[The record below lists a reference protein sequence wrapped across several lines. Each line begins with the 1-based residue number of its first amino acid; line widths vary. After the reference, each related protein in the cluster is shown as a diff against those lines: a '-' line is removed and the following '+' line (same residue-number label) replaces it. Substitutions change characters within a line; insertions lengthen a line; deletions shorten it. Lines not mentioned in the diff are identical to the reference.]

1 MQDFERNLII
11 ILNDWYDNLQP
22 VEESDCVKYE
32 FAKHKFRSFYLKKT
46 GEFLKISQ
54 RTESA
59 YFNRIAS
66 VLSKK
71 YEVNDALMNQYLEWC
86 FENYDIFLKKY
97 SGFNLNSIALFAEN
111 WSPDLYKF
119 EETEKPTLNSLNN
132 IYVKDLNIFECFE
145 NFGIALTATKLSNEL
160 KIPKTIIENKIKEKL
175 ITLTTNQENLNRLKN
190 MLRITVENAPYTS
203 EVIFKNFKESLKEF
217 FVYFTGELWAR

>member
-1 MQDFERNLII
+1 MQNFEKNLIN

-54 RTESA
+54 RTEAA
-59 YFNRIAS
+59 YFNRIAAT
-66 VLSKK
+66 LSKK
-71 YEVNDALMNQYLEWC
+71 YEVNDSLMNQYLEWC
-86 FENYDIFLKKY
+86 FENYDIFVRKY
-97 SGFNLNSIALFAEN
+97 SGFNLNSIALFTDN

-119 EETEKPTLNSLNN
+119 EETEKPNLNSLKN
-132 IYVKDLNIFECFE
+132 ICVKDLNVFECFE

-160 KIPKTIIENKIKEKL
+160 NIPKTTIESKVKEKL
-175 ITLTTNQENLNRLKN
+175 TTLTTNQENLNRLKN

-203 EVIFKNFKESLKEF
+203 EIIFKNFKESLKEF
-217 FVYFTGELWAR
+217 FVYFIGESWAR